1 MEIKFH
7 STVLITPDFGKLVKF
22 YTEIMKQEIA
32 FSFGNCVGLKC
43 GLTIWE
49 LKEDYPIAKKQ
60 GRLYGKNGNEN
71 IEICFESDQFAE
83 TVAELQQHGLKYLH
97 TEMEEKW
104 GQHTIRFFYDP
115 DKNLVELGETLDCFV
130 KRFHKEGLSI
140 AEINAKTS
148 VPLEM
153 IKQII
158 G

>member
-7 STVLITPDFGKLVKF
+7 STVLITPDFEKLVKF
-22 YTEIMKQEIA
+22 YTEVMKQEIA

-49 LKEDYPIAKKQ
+49 LKEDYPIVKKQ

-71 IEICFESDQFAE
+71 IEICFESDEFQEAIE
-83 TVAELQQHGLKYLH
+83 ELQKHDLKYLH
-97 TEMEEKW
+97 TEMEELW
-104 GQHTIRFFYDP
+104 GQHTVRFYDP
-115 DKNLVELGETLDCFV
+115 DNNLVELGETLNCFV
-130 KRFHKEGLSI
+130 LRFHKEGLTI
-140 AEINAKTS
+140 DEISAKTS

-158 G
+158 AQ